1 MRKQDEPPR
10 TVKEMAGAFK
20 SFITRRRNDSNAGS
34 KAPATLKIARYN
46 LVLMDR
52 DGQVIWTGEW
62 GVGDIFE
69 FGPRYR
75 LWVFCQFTNHSN
87 REAEIAEYE
96 IELVSDEGQVVERF
110 GNAFGDSIIVA
121 QGQSRVFSGQW
132 RL

>member
-1 MRKQDEPPR
+1 MQKRVEQPRK
-10 TVKEMAGAFK
+10 VKELAGALK
-20 SFITRRRNDSNAGS
+20 SFITRRRDEEDAGS
-34 KAPATLKIARYN
+34 KAAATLKIARYN

-69 FGPRYR
+69 FGPRYS
-75 LWVFCQFTNHSN
+75 LWVFCEFTNHSN
-87 REAEIAEYE
+87 RETEIAEYE